1 MHRSLLPTDSS
12 NTLTVNV
19 DSTNIANTFVDCTFE
34 PGYSCTIDYG
44 TDSTYTNLVHR
55 DNSSTMEGE
64 TTINLS
70 ENLQEN
76 ITYYYIV
83 SAVSTSQCERVRGR
97 FRSGG
102 YSQMY
107 SWHRDDIQVKGRGIN
122 EWVSGNIVRV
132 VGNITVGCLDSLYG
146 MLPSDGLCKTWTLD
160 WTGLTKTAV
169 YRQRMPPVQSSEC
182 DRQPLVSGSHLMG
195 RCL

>member
-107 SWHRDDIQVKGRGIN
+107 S
-122 EWVSGNIVRV
+122 
-132 VGNITVGCLDSLYG
+132 
-146 MLPSDGLCKTWTLD
+146 
-160 WTGLTKTAV
+160 
-169 YRQRMPPVQSSEC
+169 
-182 DRQPLVSGSHLMG
+182 
-195 RCL
+195 